1 MNIRDIVLNCENL
14 LIFYFKTYSYFNQY
28 IYRRFRMMKKI
39 RSSLYSLFI
48 NKPMKWHYFV
58 TIFINSIFL
67 LFYFIS
73 MHKTFDLLG
82 ILSFI
87 FLIGFVYIN
96 HKKIDTDLGT
106 IKIQML
112 KNVQR
117 KDIEYWC
124 TLGINFLTY
133 IFIFILY
140 ISIESCKQ
148 YFIFDLKWLVSILLV
163 YRLVFDLIKIAPF
176 ISFIYIVIPI
186 IVLSVIGINDSLLNW
201 TFVSLILVTIV
212 NHLLTNE
219 IQYFLSKRE
228 RKIAFKEHSLN
239 IRLFRIKCKILL
251 FIPLLYCSLLFSEII
266 SKSEIFLYLI
276 NRMSNTNLEMGEN
289 SLLSFFNFYTIVIKL
304 LFLTFSIVIWGE
316 YSDSILKKIARL
328 LVIKKNN
335 NFHNITNSHKPNH
348 SIWIFFI
355 LLLSTSIVVSQLLYN
370 DMRSRYRGSYYLLVK
385 DEEKNYKID
394 NNKKLSFQNQKIKI
408 EGEEFFYDNASMTI
422 KDKNKEKVG
431 EIIDSEIRINIQ
443 DKNLIYVLEDSD
455 KYKN

>member
-1 MNIRDIVLNCENL
+1 
-14 LIFYFKTYSYFNQY
+14 
-28 IYRRFRMMKKI
+28 
-39 RSSLYSLFI
+39 
-48 NKPMKWHYFV
+48 MKWHYVV
-58 TIFINSIFL
+58 TICIHSIFL
-67 LFYFIS
+67 FFYFIS
-73 MHKTFDLLG
+73 IHKIFDLLG

-96 HKKIDTDLGT
+96 HKKINTDLGT

-133 IFIFILY
+133 VFIFILY
-140 ISIESCKQ
+140 ISIESYKQ

-304 LFLTFSIVIWGE
+304 MFLTFSIVIWGE

-328 LVIKKNN
+328 LVIKK
-335 NFHNITNSHKPNH
+335 ITT
-348 SIWIFFI
+348 FTI
-355 LLLSTSIVVSQLLYN
+355 LPIV
-370 DMRSRYRGSYYLLVK
+370 
-385 DEEKNYKID
+385 I
-394 NNKKLSFQNQKIKI
+394 
-408 EGEEFFYDNASMTI
+408 
-422 KDKNKEKVG
+422 
-431 EIIDSEIRINIQ
+431 
-443 DKNLIYVLEDSD
+443 NLIIVFGFSLYCYYQLQW
-455 KYKN
+455 

>member
-1 MNIRDIVLNCENL
+1 
-14 LIFYFKTYSYFNQY
+14 
-28 IYRRFRMMKKI
+28 MMKKI
-39 RSSLYSLFI
+39 RSSLFSLFI
-48 NKPMKWHYFV
+48 NKPMKWHYVV
-58 TIFINSIFL
+58 TIFIHSIFL

-73 MHKTFDLLG
+73 MHKIFDLLG

-96 HKKIDTDLGT
+96 YKEINTDLGT

-140 ISIESCKQ
+140 VSIESCKQ

-186 IVLSVIGINDSLLNW
+186 TVLSVIGINDSLLNW

-228 RKIAFKEHSLN
+228 RKIAFKKHSLK

-276 NRMSNTNLEMGEN
+276 NRISHTNLEMGEN
-289 SLLSFFNFYTIVIKL
+289 SLLSFFNFYTIAIKL

-328 LVIKKNN
+328 LVTKENS

-431 EIIDSEIRINIQ
+431 EINDSEIRINIQ

>member
-1 MNIRDIVLNCENL
+1 
-14 LIFYFKTYSYFNQY
+14 
-28 IYRRFRMMKKI
+28 
-39 RSSLYSLFI
+39 
-48 NKPMKWHYFV
+48 MKWHYVV
-58 TIFINSIFL
+58 TILIHSIFL

-73 MHKTFDLLG
+73 THKIFDLLG

-87 FLIGFVYIN
+87 FLIGFAYIN
-96 HKKIDTDLGT
+96 YKEINTDLGT

-140 ISIESCKQ
+140 VSIESCKQ

-186 IVLSVIGINDSLLNW
+186 TVLSVIGINDSLLNW

-228 RKIAFKEHSLN
+228 RKIAFKKHSLK

-276 NRMSNTNLEMGEN
+276 NRISHTNLEMGEN
-289 SLLSFFNFYTIVIKL
+289 SLLSFFNFYTIAIKL

-328 LVIKKNN
+328 LVTKENS

-431 EIIDSEIRINIQ
+431 EINDSEIRINIQ

>member
-1 MNIRDIVLNCENL
+1 
-14 LIFYFKTYSYFNQY
+14 
-28 IYRRFRMMKKI
+28 
-39 RSSLYSLFI
+39 
-48 NKPMKWHYFV
+48 
-58 TIFINSIFL
+58 
-67 LFYFIS
+67 

>member
-1 MNIRDIVLNCENL
+1 
-14 LIFYFKTYSYFNQY
+14 
-28 IYRRFRMMKKI
+28 MMKKI
-39 RSSLYSLFI
+39 RSSLFSLFI
-48 NKPMKWHYFV
+48 NKPMKWHYVV
-58 TIFINSIFL
+58 TILIHSIFL

-73 MHKTFDLLG
+73 THKIFDLLG

-87 FLIGFVYIN
+87 FLIGFAYIN
-96 HKKIDTDLGT
+96 YKEINTDLGT

-140 ISIESCKQ
+140 VSIESCKQ

-186 IVLSVIGINDSLLNW
+186 TVLSVIGINDSLLNW

-228 RKIAFKEHSLN
+228 RKIAFKKHSLK

-276 NRMSNTNLEMGEN
+276 NRISHTNLEMGEN
-289 SLLSFFNFYTIVIKL
+289 SLLSFFNFYTIAIKL

-328 LVIKKNN
+328 LVTKKIVT
-335 NFHNITNSHKPNH
+335 FT
-348 SIWIFFI
+348 I
-355 LLLSTSIVVSQLLYN
+355 LPIV
-370 DMRSRYRGSYYLLVK
+370 
-385 DEEKNYKID
+385 I
-394 NNKKLSFQNQKIKI
+394 
-408 EGEEFFYDNASMTI
+408 
-422 KDKNKEKVG
+422 
-431 EIIDSEIRINIQ
+431 
-443 DKNLIYVLEDSD
+443 NLIIVFGFSLYCYYRLQL
-455 KYKN
+455 

>member
-1 MNIRDIVLNCENL
+1 
-14 LIFYFKTYSYFNQY
+14 
-28 IYRRFRMMKKI
+28 MMKKI
-39 RSSLYSLFI
+39 RSSLYRLFI
-48 NKPMKWHYFV
+48 KKPRRWHYVV
-58 TIFINSIFL
+58 TILIHSIFL

-73 MHKTFDLLG
+73 THKIFGLLG
-82 ILSFI
+82 LLSFI
-87 FLIGFVYIN
+87 FLIGFAYIN
-96 HKKIDTDLGT
+96 YKEINTDLGT

-140 ISIESCKQ
+140 VSIESCKQ

-186 IVLSVIGINDSLLNW
+186 TVLSVIGINDSLLNW

-228 RKIAFKEHSLN
+228 RKIAFKKHSLK

-276 NRMSNTNLEMGEN
+276 NRISHTNLEMGEN
-289 SLLSFFNFYTIVIKL
+289 SLLSFFNFYTIAIKL

-328 LVIKKNN
+328 LVTKKNS

-431 EIIDSEIRINIQ
+431 EINDSEIRINIQ

>member
-1 MNIRDIVLNCENL
+1 
-14 LIFYFKTYSYFNQY
+14 
-28 IYRRFRMMKKI
+28 MMKKI
-39 RSSLYSLFI
+39 RSSLFSLFI
-48 NKPMKWHYFV
+48 NKPMKWHYVV
-58 TIFINSIFL
+58 TIFIHSIFL
-67 LFYFIS
+67 FFYFIS
-73 MHKTFDLLG
+73 MHKIFDLLG

-96 HKKIDTDLGT
+96 YKEINTDLGT

-140 ISIESCKQ
+140 VSIESCKQ

-186 IVLSVIGINDSLLNW
+186 TVLSVIGINDSLLNW

-228 RKIAFKEHSLN
+228 RKIAFKKHSLK

-276 NRMSNTNLEMGEN
+276 NRISHTNLEMGEN
-289 SLLSFFNFYTIVIKL
+289 SLLSFFNFYTIAIKL

-328 LVIKKNN
+328 LVTKENS

-431 EIIDSEIRINIQ
+431 EINDSEIRINIQ

>member
-1 MNIRDIVLNCENL
+1 
-14 LIFYFKTYSYFNQY
+14 
-28 IYRRFRMMKKI
+28 MMKKI
-39 RSSLYSLFI
+39 RSSLFSLFI
-48 NKPMKWHYFV
+48 NKPMKWHYVV
-58 TIFINSIFL
+58 TILIHSIFL

-73 MHKTFDLLG
+73 THKIFDLLG

-87 FLIGFVYIN
+87 FLIGFAYIN
-96 HKKIDTDLGT
+96 YKEINTDLGT

-140 ISIESCKQ
+140 VSIESCKQ

-186 IVLSVIGINDSLLNW
+186 TVLSVIGINDSLLNW

-228 RKIAFKEHSLN
+228 RKIAFKKHSLK

-276 NRMSNTNLEMGEN
+276 NRISHTNLEMGEN
-289 SLLSFFNFYTIVIKL
+289 SLLSFFNFYTIAIKL

-328 LVIKKNN
+328 LVTKENS

-431 EIIDSEIRINIQ
+431 EINDSEIRINIQ

>member
-1 MNIRDIVLNCENL
+1 MALCCND
-14 LIFYFKTYSYFNQY
+14 FDTQYFS
-28 IYRRFRMMKKI
+28 
-39 RSSLYSLFI
+39 FI
-48 NKPMKWHYFV
+48 
-58 TIFINSIFL
+58 

-73 MHKTFDLLG
+73 THKIFDLLG

-87 FLIGFVYIN
+87 FLIGFAYIN
-96 HKKIDTDLGT
+96 YKEINTDLGT

-140 ISIESCKQ
+140 VSIESCKQ

-186 IVLSVIGINDSLLNW
+186 TVLSVIGINDSLLNW

-228 RKIAFKEHSLN
+228 RKIAFKKHSLK

-276 NRMSNTNLEMGEN
+276 NRISHTNLEMGEN
-289 SLLSFFNFYTIVIKL
+289 SLLSFFNFYTIAIKL

-328 LVIKKNN
+328 LVTKENS

-431 EIIDSEIRINIQ
+431 EINDSEIRINIQ

>member
-1 MNIRDIVLNCENL
+1 
-14 LIFYFKTYSYFNQY
+14 
-28 IYRRFRMMKKI
+28 MMKKI
-39 RSSLYSLFI
+39 RSSLFSLFI
-48 NKPMKWHYFV
+48 NKPMKWHYVV
-58 TIFINSIFL
+58 TILIHSIFL

-73 MHKTFDLLG
+73 KHKIFDLLG

-87 FLIGFVYIN
+87 FLIGFAYIN
-96 HKKIDTDLGT
+96 YKEINTDLGT

-140 ISIESCKQ
+140 VSIESCKQ

-186 IVLSVIGINDSLLNW
+186 TVLSVIGINDSLLNW

-228 RKIAFKEHSLN
+228 RKIAFKKHSLK

-276 NRMSNTNLEMGEN
+276 NRISHTNLEMGEN
-289 SLLSFFNFYTIVIKL
+289 SLLSFFNFYTIAIKL

-328 LVIKKNN
+328 LVTKKNS

-431 EIIDSEIRINIQ
+431 EINDSEIRINIQ

>member
-1 MNIRDIVLNCENL
+1 MALFCND
-14 LIFYFKTYSYFNQY
+14 FYKQYF
-28 IYRRFRMMKKI
+28 
-39 RSSLYSLFI
+39 SFI
-48 NKPMKWHYFV
+48 
-58 TIFINSIFL
+58 

>member
-1 MNIRDIVLNCENL
+1 
-14 LIFYFKTYSYFNQY
+14 
-28 IYRRFRMMKKI
+28 MMKKI
-39 RSSLYSLFI
+39 RSSLFSLFI
-48 NKPMKWHYFV
+48 NKPMKWHYVV
-58 TIFINSIFL
+58 TILIHSIFL

-73 MHKTFDLLG
+73 THKIFDLLG

-87 FLIGFVYIN
+87 FLIGFAYIN
-96 HKKIDTDLGT
+96 YKEINTDLGT

-140 ISIESCKQ
+140 VSIESCKQ

-186 IVLSVIGINDSLLNW
+186 TVLSVIGINDSLLNW

-228 RKIAFKEHSLN
+228 RKIAFKKHSLK

-276 NRMSNTNLEMGEN
+276 NRISHTNLEMGEN
-289 SLLSFFNFYTIVIKL
+289 SLLSFFNFYTIAIKL

-328 LVIKKNN
+328 LVTKKNS

-431 EIIDSEIRINIQ
+431 EINDSEIRINIQ

>member
-1 MNIRDIVLNCENL
+1 
-14 LIFYFKTYSYFNQY
+14 
-28 IYRRFRMMKKI
+28 MMKKI
-39 RSSLYSLFI
+39 RSSLFSLFI
-48 NKPMKWHYFV
+48 NKPMKWHYVV
-58 TIFINSIFL
+58 TILIHSIFL

-73 MHKTFDLLG
+73 THKIFDLLG

-87 FLIGFVYIN
+87 FLIGFAYIN
-96 HKKIDTDLGT
+96 YKEINTDLGT

-140 ISIESCKQ
+140 VSIESCKQ

-186 IVLSVIGINDSLLNW
+186 TVLSVIGINDSLLNW

-228 RKIAFKEHSLN
+228 RKIAFKKHSLK

-251 FIPLLYCSLLFSEII
+251 FIPLLYFSLLFSEII

-276 NRMSNTNLEMGEN
+276 NRISHTNLEMGEN
-289 SLLSFFNFYTIVIKL
+289 SLLSFFNFYTIAIKL

-328 LVIKKNN
+328 LVTKKNS
-335 NFHNITNSHKPNH
+335 NFHNITHKPNH

-431 EIIDSEIRINIQ
+431 EINDSEIRINIQ

>member
-1 MNIRDIVLNCENL
+1 
-14 LIFYFKTYSYFNQY
+14 
-28 IYRRFRMMKKI
+28 MMKKI
-39 RSSLYSLFI
+39 GSLFFSLFI
-48 NKPMKWHYFV
+48 SKPMKWHYFV
-58 TIFINSIFL
+58 TIFIYSIFL
-67 LFYFIS
+67 YLYFIS
-73 MHKTFDLLG
+73 MHKIFDLLE
-82 ILSFI
+82 ILSLI
-87 FLIGFVYIN
+87 FLIVFVYIN
-96 HKKIDTDLGT
+96 YKEIDTDLGT

-117 KDIEYWC
+117 KDKEYWC

-140 ISIESCKQ
+140 ISIECCKQ
-148 YFIFDLKWLVSILLV
+148 NFIFDLKWLLSILLV

-176 ISFIYIVIPI
+176 IFFIYIAIPI
-186 IVLSVIGINDSLLNW
+186 IVLSFIGINNSLLNW
-201 TFVSLILVTIV
+201 TFISLILVTIV

-219 IQYFLSKRE
+219 IQYFLSKKE
-228 RKIAFKEHSLN
+228 RMIAFKKHSLT

-276 NRMSNTNLEMGEN
+276 NRISHTNLEMGEN
-289 SLLSFFNFYTIVIKL
+289 SLLSFFNFYTIAIKL
-304 LFLTFSIVIWGE
+304 LFLTFSIVIWSE

-328 LVIKKNN
+328 LVTKKNN
-335 NFHNITNSHKPNH
+335 NFHIITNSHKPNH

-431 EIIDSEIRINIQ
+431 EINDSEIRINIQ

>member
-1 MNIRDIVLNCENL
+1 
-14 LIFYFKTYSYFNQY
+14 
-28 IYRRFRMMKKI
+28 
-39 RSSLYSLFI
+39 
-48 NKPMKWHYFV
+48 MKWHYVV
-58 TIFINSIFL
+58 TIFIHSIFL
-67 LFYFIS
+67 FFYFIS
-73 MHKTFDLLG
+73 MHKIFDLLG

-96 HKKIDTDLGT
+96 YKEINTDLGT

-140 ISIESCKQ
+140 VSIESCKQ

-186 IVLSVIGINDSLLNW
+186 TVLSVIGINDSLLNW

-228 RKIAFKEHSLN
+228 RKIAFKKHSLK

-276 NRMSNTNLEMGEN
+276 NRISHTNLEMGEN
-289 SLLSFFNFYTIVIKL
+289 SLLSFFNFYTIAIKL

-328 LVIKKNN
+328 LVTKENS

-431 EIIDSEIRINIQ
+431 EINDSEIRINIQ